1 MTAAARPRHSIR
13 FHSRSF
19 HAMALAPQAPLADWL
34 AELDAWVERSPGFF
48 AGRLIVLDVTN
59 LELGKSEV
67 IELTKNLFERNVQ
80 IMGIEGGDPS
90 WREFGMPPPFVSG
103 GRYVNET
110 ARTDVDAIA
119 KLIEGQIAKV
129 IDGQDDA
136 KAEAPASAPAR
147 SPVHRSSALLVETPM
162 RSGQYIEHLD
172 GDVIVVGS
180 VASGAEIVAGG
191 SIHVY
196 GSLRG
201 RAIAGAGY
209 PRARIFCRKLEAE
222 LLSIDGLY
230 LTADDMEASL
240 RGRSVQVRLDGDL
253 LLITAQD

>member
-19 HAMALAPQAPLADWL
+19 HAMALAPQAPLPEGL
-34 AELDAWVERSPGFF
+34 AELDAWLERSPGFF
-48 AGRLIVLDVTN
+48 VGRPIVLDLSG
-59 LELGKSEV
+59 LELPKSEV
-67 IELTKNLFERNVQ
+67 VDLTKSLFDRNIQ

-110 ARTDVDAIA
+110 AKASADS
-119 KLIEGQIAKV
+119 L
-129 IDGQDDA
+129 A
-136 KAEAPASAPAR
+136 KAIEDRPTQEEAKTSPAPPLSR
-147 SPVHRSSALLVETPM
+147 ALLLETPL

-196 GSLRG
+196 GALRG
-201 RAIAGAGY
+201 RAIAGASHS
-209 PRARIFCRKLEAE
+209 RARIFCRKLEAE
-222 LLSIDGLY
+222 LLAIDGLY
-230 LTADDMEASL
+230 MTADDMDAQL
-240 RGRSVQVRLDGDL
+240 RGRAVQVRLDGDSL
-253 LLITAQD
+253 MISAQD

>member
-59 LELGKSEV
+59 LELGKAEV

-119 KLIEGQIAKV
+119 KLIKG
-129 IDGQDDA
+129 
-136 KAEAPASAPAR
+136 R
-147 SPVHRSSALLVETPM
+147 SPRSSKGKMTP
-162 RSGQYIEHLD
+162 RPKRRRLRPPLPPFTVRTRCWSKRRCVPD
-172 GDVIVVGS
+172 GD
-180 VASGAEIVAGG
+180 
-191 SIHVY
+191 
-196 GSLRG
+196 
-201 RAIAGAGY
+201 
-209 PRARIFCRKLEAE
+209 
-222 LLSIDGLY
+222 
-230 LTADDMEASL
+230 
-240 RGRSVQVRLDGDL
+240 
-253 LLITAQD
+253 

>member
-34 AELDAWVERSPGFF
+34 AELDAWVGRSPGFF
-48 AGRLIVLDVTN
+48 AGRPIVLDVSN
-59 LELGKSEV
+59 LELSKTEV
-67 IELTKNLFERNVQ
+67 FELTKNLFERNIQ
-80 IMGIEGGDPS
+80 IMGIEGGDPG
-90 WREFGMPPPFVSG
+90 WREFGMPPPFISG

-110 ARTDVDAIA
+110 ARTNVDAIA
-119 KLIEGQIAKV
+119 KLV
-129 IDGQDDA
+129 DA
-136 KAEAPASAPAR
+136 KANSPPSAAAPAQR
-147 SPVHRSSALLVETPM
+147 SNALLIETPL

-191 SIHVY
+191 SIHIY
-196 GSLRG
+196 GTLRG
-201 RAIAGAGY
+201 RAIAGASN

-222 LLSIDGLY
+222 LLAIDGLY
-230 LTADDMEASL
+230 LTADDTEESW
-240 RGRSVQVRLDGDL
+240 RGRCVHVRLDGDSL
-253 LLITAQD
+253 VISAQE

>member
-19 HAMALAPQAPLADWL
+19 HAMALAPQAPLTDWL

-48 AGRLIVLDVTN
+48 VGRPIVLDLSN
-59 LELGKSEV
+59 LELGKAEV
-67 IELTKNLFERNVQ
+67 LDLTKSLFERNIQ
-80 IMGIEGGDPS
+80 IMGIEGGDPT

-110 ARTDVDAIA
+110 PRSTVDTIA
-119 KLIEGQIAKV
+119 KI
-129 IDGQDDA
+129 IDGRESQDDA
-136 KAEAPASAPAR
+136 KTEDVPAAPAPQR
-147 SPVHRSSALLVETPM
+147 SNALLLETPL

-196 GSLRG
+196 GALRG
-201 RAIAGAGY
+201 RAIAGAGH

-222 LLSIDGLY
+222 LLAIDGLY
-230 LTADDMEASL
+230 MTADDMETTL
-240 RGRSVQVRLDGDL
+240 RGRSVQVRLDGDSL
-253 LLITAQD
+253 MITAQD

>member
-1 MTAAARPRHSIR
+1 MTAVVAARPRHSIR

-19 HAMALAPQAPLADWL
+19 HAMALAPQTPLADWL

-59 LELGKSEV
+59 LELAKAEV
-67 IELTKNLFERNVQ
+67 FELTKNLFERNVQ

-129 IDGQDDA
+129 VEQDDA
-136 KAEAPASAPAR
+136 KAKTPASAPTPGQR
-147 SPVHRSSALLVETPM
+147 SNSLLVETPL

-201 RAIAGAGY
+201 RAIAGAGH

-230 LTADDMEASL
+230 LTADDMEAHL
-240 RGRSVQVRLDGDL
+240 RGRCVQVRLDGDS

>member
-19 HAMALAPQAPLADWL
+19 HAMALAPQAPLTDWL

-48 AGRLIVLDVTN
+48 AGRPIVLDLSS
-59 LELGKSEV
+59 LETTKDDAL
-67 IELTKNLFERNVQ
+67 ELTKSLFERNIQ
-80 IMGIEGGDPS
+80 IMGIEGGDPT

-110 ARTDVDAIA
+110 PRTTIDALA
-119 KLIEGQIAKV
+119 KA
-129 IDGQDDA
+129 IDGGGAPDDA
-136 KAEAPASAPAR
+136 KPQAAAAQR
-147 SPVHRSSALLVETPM
+147 SNALLLETPL

-196 GSLRG
+196 GALRG
-201 RAIAGAGY
+201 RAIAGAGH

-222 LLSIDGLY
+222 LLAIDGLY
-230 LTADDMEASL
+230 MTADDMEATL
-240 RGRSVQVRLDGDL
+240 RGRPVQVRLDGDS